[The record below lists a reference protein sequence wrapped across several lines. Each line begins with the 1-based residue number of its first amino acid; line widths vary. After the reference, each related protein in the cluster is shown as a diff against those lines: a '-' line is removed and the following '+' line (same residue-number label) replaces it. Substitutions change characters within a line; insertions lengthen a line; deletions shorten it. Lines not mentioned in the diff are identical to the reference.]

1 MMIEDSCLVV
11 DTTCVALVHVVCLN
25 FLGTEEFANIMTEK
39 CSAQP
44 RPCHAVFRRVSDGT
58 AAVLLLVRHVVIVRG
73 SRRGNNGRRSG
84 GFDWEGYRYITNQ
97 GGECEYHGGEQ

>member
-1 MMIEDSCLVV
+1 M
-11 DTTCVALVHVVCLN
+11 CLN
-25 FLGTEEFANIMTEK
+25 FLGTEEFAIIMTDK
-39 CSAQP
+39 CSGD

-58 AAVLLLVRHVVIVRG
+58 AAVLLLVRDVVVVRG

-84 GFDWEGYRYITNQ
+84 GFDWEGYRYIINQ